1 MSWVLE
7 DVVPNLTLLTL
18 VKVRRSLNILKMRST
33 LLTVIGSIPEVSRV
47 WVWSWWDEAELFTT
61 VLSYTLLVSFI
72 DAIWLPH
79 DLNYCLSG

>member
-18 VKVRRSLNILKMRST
+18 VKVRRSLKILKMRST

-47 WVWSWWDEAELFTT
+47 CVWSWWDDAELLAT
-61 VLSYTLLVSFI
+61 VLSYTLLVGFI
-72 DAIWLPH
+72 DTT
-79 DLNYCLSG
+79 